1 MVLHHVAHRPGVVVV
16 AAAVLHAKGLVDA
29 DLHMVDVRRAP
40 DRLEQR
46 IGEAQGHQV
55 LHGFLAQVVVDA
67 EHPRLV
73 EHPADGL
80 VDRPRRVQRMAQRF
94 SSTMRA
100 CGRRGRRWRGSARSA
115 RTGSARSPGSAP
127 APGPRC
133 SSGAARDGRSRR
145 SARRPWPGSRGARRS
160 LSIVRRRT
168 RCAPPPRGR
177 CARRGRGRRRCPAR
191 CGRGR
196 RSAYR
201 PAGGPPGAG
210 DRAPAAACAGPGR
223 RYRRR
228 PGCRRTLEWLV
239 YSRQAPDGVGWAWLT
254 VCSITTRLLQRI
266 EPSL

>member
-1 MVLHHVAHRPGVVVV
+1 MRNTRDSSNTRPMDWLI
-16 AAAVLHAKGLVDA
+16 A
-29 DLHMVDVRRAP
+29 
-40 DRLEQR
+40 
-46 IGEAQGHQV
+46 
-55 LHGFLAQVVVDA
+55 LA
-67 EHPRLV
+67 ESSEWPS
-73 EHPADGL
+73 G
-80 VDRPRRVQRMAQRF
+80 F

-177 CARRGRGRRRCPAR
+177 CARRGREGGVVQRAAGEGEDPCIGRQAVLPVQAIERRQQLVQ
-191 CGRGR
+191 
-196 RSAYR
+196 
-201 PAGGPPGAG
+201 
-210 DRAPAAACAGPGR
+210 PGR